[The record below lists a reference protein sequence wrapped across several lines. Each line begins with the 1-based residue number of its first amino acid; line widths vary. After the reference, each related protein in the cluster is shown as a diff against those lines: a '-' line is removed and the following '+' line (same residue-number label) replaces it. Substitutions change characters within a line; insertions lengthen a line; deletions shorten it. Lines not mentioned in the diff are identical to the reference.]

1 MKIDHANNKIV
12 VINESELERLYY
24 DRCIDEITSFE
35 AYIEMFRREGCVV
48 RIGK

>member
-1 MKIDHANNKIV
+1 MQIDHRSNKIV

-24 DRCIDEITSFE
+24 ERHMDEIMSFE

-48 RIGK
+48 RTGK

>member
-1 MKIDHANNKIV
+1 MQIDYKNNKIV

-24 DRCIDEITSFE
+24 ERGMDEIMSFE

>member
-1 MKIDHANNKIV
+1 MQIDHKNNKIV
-12 VINESELERLYY
+12 AISESELERLYY
-24 DRCIDEITSFE
+24 DRCMDEIMSLE